1 MNINLHTWLAVVLGV
16 SSPPSASVAIV
27 AATVAKAEDGD
38 IMLSS
43 STHRHRLNLRSN
55 NHHANVGTPTITADV
70 LSKSHNL
77 RRLQDPARQLHEFI
91 IITQLV
97 SSSTY
102 PSLPQLAHIITV
114 VISVSLAVASFSKLL
129 SSVLYGGY

>member
-1 MNINLHTWLAVVLGV
+1 MNINLHALWLAVVLVV
-16 SSPPSASVAIV
+16 SFPSFACIASV
-27 AATVAKAEDGD
+27 AATVGDEDGG
-38 IMLSS
+38 MMVSS
-43 STHRHRLNLRSN
+43 STHRHQLNLRRN
-55 NHHANVGTPTITADV
+55 NHHANVGTPPTTADTS
-70 LSKSHNL
+70 SKSHNL
-77 RRLQDPARQLHEFI
+77 RRLEDPARQLHEFI

>member
-16 SSPPSASVAIV
+16 SSPPSASIAIV
-27 AATVAKAEDGD
+27 AATVAKADDGD
-38 IMLSS
+38 MMVSS
-43 STHRHRLNLRSN
+43 SAHRHHLNLRSN
-55 NHHANVGTPTITADV
+55 NHHANVGTPPTTADI

-97 SSSTY
+97 SSST
-102 PSLPQLAHIITV
+102 PSLPQLAHMITV
-114 VISVSLAVASFSKLL
+114 VISVLLAVASFSKLL

>member
-1 MNINLHTWLAVVLGV
+1 MNTNLHALWLAVVLVV
-16 SSPPSASVAIV
+16 SFPSFACIASV
-27 AATVAKAEDGD
+27 AATVGDGD
-38 IMLSS
+38 GGMMVSS
-43 STHRHRLNLRSN
+43 STHRHQLNLRRN
-55 NHHANVGTPTITADV
+55 NHHANVDTPPTTADI

-97 SSSTY
+97 SSST
-102 PSLPQLAHIITV
+102 PSLPQLAHMITV
-114 VISVSLAVASFSKLL
+114 VISVLLAVASFSKLL